1 MQDPG
6 DNPAVLYGYG
16 GMGISMTPYFGS
28 PETPFFDA
36 GSIYAGANL
45 RGDHYYTSSIH
56 LAGEGDS
63 NGGILNGRPDHPAR
77 KPLLAILSGI
87 GVYDMLCLELELNG
101 TVNSTKLA
109 LLRIPLN

>member
-77 KPLLAILSGI
+77 KPLSRHPLRHRRIRH
-87 GVYDMLCLELELNG
+87 
-101 TVNSTKLA
+101 A
-109 LLRIPLN
+109 LLRTRAQWHRQLH